1 MIHVV
6 MASDD
11 NYIHH
16 LAVAA
21 MSCVDRTSEDVTLH
35 VLCNNV
41 SEENKRKLTESLQ
54 AVKANQKIN
63 FIDLDAK
70 SLEGLCGERFISV
83 TMYAR
88 YFIPELIP
96 DADKALYLDT
106 DILVRHDI
114 SPLWEMDVS
123 DYLIAAALDPFIA
136 KYYEGYGVPKGT
148 PMFNSGVLLM
158 NLKKWRE
165 TGFGKKVLDYTL
177 KEKCIDQTALNH
189 ILAGN
194 WKQLDAKYNVL
205 TGYYRSYYRFR
216 RKKRVTMPE
225 NVKEL
230 VHNPHIL
237 HTNGK
242 SKLPD
247 YGYRYFFA
255 DEYKHYLDMTPWR
268 DKKPTDKKF
277 KGLLRKYHAK
287 AVIKIIDFLR
297 K

>member
-70 SLEGLCGERFISV
+70 SLKGLCGERFISV

-88 YFIPELIP
+88 YLIPELLP
-96 DADKALYLDT
+96 NVDKVLYLDT
-106 DILVRHDI
+106 DILVRRDI
-114 SPLWEMDVS
+114 SELRNIDIS
-123 DYLIAAALDPFIA
+123 DYLIAAVPDPFIA
-136 KYYEGYGVPKGT
+136 KYRKEYGVPEGT
-148 PMFNSGVLLM
+148 PMFNSGVMLM
-158 NLKKWRE
+158 NLVKWRE
-165 TGFGKKVLDYTL
+165 ADFGKK
-177 KEKCIDQTALNH
+177 ALNH
-189 ILAGN
+189 SLKTGENDQITLNRLLGGKWLALN
-194 WKQLDAKYNVL
+194 PKYNVL
-205 TGYYRSYYRFR
+205 TGYYRSYYKFVPS
-216 RKKRVTMPE
+216 KNTVLPA
-225 NVKEL
+225 NVKTL
-230 VHNPHIL
+230 IKDPAIL

-242 SKLPD
+242 TKLSD

-255 DEYKHYLDMTPWR
+255 DEYRRYLNMTPWR
-268 DKKPTDKKF
+268 DKKPKDKKL
-277 KGLLRKYHAK
+277 KGLLRKYHAE

>member
-148 PMFNSGVLLM
+148 PMFNSGVMLM

-165 TGFGKKVLDYTL
+165 ADFGKKALEYSL
-177 KEKCIDQTALNH
+177 KTGHNDQTTLNS
-189 ILAGN
+189 ILSGD
-194 WKQLDAKYNVL
+194 WLPIDPKYNVL
-205 TGYYRSYYRFR
+205 TGYYRSYYKFVPS
-216 RKKRVTMPE
+216 KNAVLPADIKTLIKDPAV
-225 NVKEL
+225 
-230 VHNPHIL
+230 L

-242 SKLPD
+242 TKLLD
-247 YGYRYFFA
+247 YGYRYFFV
-255 DEYKHYLDMTPWR
+255 DEYRRYLSMTPWR
-268 DKKPTDKKF
+268 DKKPT
-277 KGLLRKYHAK
+277 
-287 AVIKIIDFLR
+287 
-297 K
+297 